1 MAGRGP
7 KISLALKLVKGFFSP
22 FGIFG
27 HEEGQICTIYLLGD
41 IQSPVS
47 ATSAAASMLIYSSLV
62 TEHLRSQAS
71 PLVHVRRRSQAH
83 RLSLSSFFPSVGK
96 ACDRETKEWRSRP
109 CHIGPHVSHPHWPQ

>member
-62 TEHLRSQAS
+62 TEHLRSQARPS
-71 PLVHVRRRSQAH
+71 CMFGGVHKLTGSLYPLSFLQLVRLVIVRQRNGVPV
-83 RLSLSSFFPSVGK
+83 LV
-96 ACDRETKEWRSRP
+96 T
-109 CHIGPHVSHPHWPQ
+109 